1 MACNNSARR
10 QWRKQEA
17 VVGAAA
23 SKMRVQVHEADAGSR
38 NPYSLAR
45 ESFPP
50 PAHYCFA
57 KIFTSSLSMK
67 AAPAKPEASSWPSC
81 LPSFLA

>member
-23 SKMRVQVHEADAGSR
+23 SKMRVQLHEADAGSR
-38 NPYSLAR
+38 NPEYIR
-45 ESFPP
+45 NYFKEDFP
-50 PAHYCFA
+50 
-57 KIFTSSLSMK
+57 
-67 AAPAKPEASSWPSC
+67 
-81 LPSFLA
+81 